1 MTKPTEPKKKYE
13 AKPKAGAR
21 KPRPNERKPRPSDR
35 KPRPDGGERA
45 VKAKTNPEAGERIN
59 RYLSHCGV
67 CSRREA
73 DRMIESGRIKLNGE
87 LVEKPGLKIQAG
99 DIVLVDDKPVST
111 NEDQVYI
118 LYNKPRGMLCSRKD
132 DKGRPLIYD
141 SLDVPP
147 NVQSVGRLDMDSEGL
162 LLLTSNGA
170 LLQTMIAPSTGLP
183 RRYKVKITG
192 SLSLESMEKLR
203 NGGIDLGRG
212 ELSDPWD
219 LSVDTEGG
227 HSWISVTIKRGRW
240 REVRRTLDAVGHIV
254 RRLIRIRF
262 GPLKLEEGMPIGSW
276 RMLTSKEVA
285 ALKKL
290 HKANK

>member
-1 MTKPTEPKKKYE
+1 MTDKKSNNTE
-13 AKPKAGAR
+13 
-21 KPRPNERKPRPSDR
+21 
-35 KPRPDGGERA
+35 
-45 VKAKTNPEAGERIN
+45 GERIN
-59 RYLSHCGV
+59 RYLAHCGI

-73 DRMIESGRIKLNGE
+73 DRMIESGRIKINGQT
-87 LVEKPGLKIQAG
+87 VTTPGVKIKPG

-111 NEDQVYI
+111 NEEMVYI

-141 SLDVPP
+141 HLDVPA

-170 LLQTMIAPSTGLP
+170 MLQTLISPSTQLP

-192 SLSLESMEKLR
+192 SLSLETIEKLR

-219 LSVDTEGG
+219 ISIDTEGG
-227 HSWISVTIKRGRW
+227 HSWITVTIKRGRW
-240 REVRRTLDAVGHIV
+240 REVRRTLDAVGHTV
-254 RRLIRIRF
+254 RRLIRINF

-276 RMLTSKEVA
+276 RNLTAKEVA
-285 ALKKL
+285 ALKRI
-290 HKANK
+290 HKGS

>member
-1 MTKPTEPKKKYE
+1 MTKKTEPKKRAHARSGSAERRQKPVAGKPADKAE
-13 AKPKAGAR
+13 AAEDKQ
-21 KPRPNERKPRPSDR
+21 NS
-35 KPRPDGGERA
+35 A
-45 VKAKTNPEAGERIN
+45 VIPETGERIN
-59 RYLSHCGV
+59 RYLAHCGV

-73 DRMIESGRIKLNGE
+73 DRMIEAGRVKVNGE
-87 LVEKPGLKIQAG
+87 SIEKPGLKIQKG
-99 DIVLVDDKPVST
+99 DIVLVDDKPVAT
-111 NEDQVYI
+111 NEDQIYI

-141 SLDVPP
+141 HLDVPP

-170 LLQTMIAPSTGLP
+170 LLQTLISPATGLP

-192 SLSLESMEKLR
+192 SLSMETMEKLR

-227 HSWISVTIKRGRW
+227 HSWITVTIKRGRW
-240 REVRRTLDAVGHIV
+240 REVRRTLDAVGHLV

-262 GPLKLEEGMPIGSW
+262 GPLKLEEGMPINSW
-276 RMLTSKEVA
+276 RSLTSKEVA
-285 ALKKL
+285 ALKRL
-290 HKANK
+290 HKAAQS